1 MYPYRN
7 LKVYPVRQMLHYI
20 PEKIKFEY
28 IELQEIYFTIIK

>member
-7 LKVYPVRQMLHYI
+7 LKAYPVRQMLHYI
-20 PEKIKFEY
+20 PELFFFEY